1 MSNALKNCVTCTK
14 RNRNVY
20 NIFRSGAH
28 LDGED
33 FRTVFWLMRGHD
45 ADYVSGLDQCGAH
58 KSLILNY

>member
-1 MSNALKNCVTCTK
+1 MWNAQKGIEMCIISFDL
-14 RNRNVY
+14 
-20 NIFRSGAH
+20 GAH